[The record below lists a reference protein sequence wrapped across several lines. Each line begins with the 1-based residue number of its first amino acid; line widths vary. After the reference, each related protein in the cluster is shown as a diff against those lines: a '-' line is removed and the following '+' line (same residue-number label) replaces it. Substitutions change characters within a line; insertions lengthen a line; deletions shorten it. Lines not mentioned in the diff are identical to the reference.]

1 LIILP
6 ESDGL
11 MFDREEIKR
20 VEQARQK
27 WEDETLSPS
36 LAKSPER
43 KGSFTTMSGLEMN
56 RLYTPEDIFGL
67 DYIED
72 LGFPGEYPFTRGV
85 QPTMYR
91 GRTWTMRMFAGM
103 GSAEDTNKRFKYL
116 LEHGETGL
124 STAFDFPTL
133 TGYCSG
139 SSAAIGECGKCGV
152 AIDTLKDMEIL
163 FDGIPMDQVSTSMTI
178 NPPAAVLLAMY
189 IVTAEKQ
196 GVPKNKLRGTI
207 QNDMLKE
214 FTAQKTLMLPPEPS
228 LKIIVDTVEYCTKEV
243 PQWNTISISGYHI
256 REAGS
261 DAVQELAFTLA
272 DGLAYV
278 QACVDRGMKVDEF
291 APRLSFFFNAHMD
304 FFEEIAKYRAARRMW
319 ARFMKERF
327 GAKDPRSWMLRF
339 HTQTA
344 GCSLTAQQPLN
355 NVVRTTYE
363 ALAAVLGGTQ
373 SLHTNSFDEVMALPT
388 EDAVTVALRTQQI
401 LAEETGLA
409 DTIDPLAGSYFI
421 EALTDRMEQ
430 EALKYID
437 RIEELGGM
445 VAAIE
450 RGYPQREIAD
460 AAYKFQ
466 RQVENDER
474 VVVGVN
480 EYVTDHLPV
489 NILKIDP
496 DVEKKQIARLQEVKQ
511 ARDDEKVGQCL
522 AELRSVTQKGANVMP
537 SVIECV
543 REYSTIE
550 EVCDVFRGVFGM
562 YQDMTLF

>member
-1 LIILP
+1 
-6 ESDGL
+6 

>member
-1 LIILP
+1 
-6 ESDGL
+6 

-27 WEDETLSPS
+27 WENETLRDS

-43 KGSFTTMSGLEMN
+43 KESFATISGLEIN
-56 RLYTPEDIFGL
+56 RLYTPEDISDL
-67 DYIED
+67 DYAGD

-103 GSAEDTNKRFKYL
+103 GSAEDTNTRFKYL

-133 TGYCSG
+133 TGYCSDNP
-139 SSAAIGECGKCGV
+139 AAIGECGKCGV

-163 FDGIPMDQVSTSMTI
+163 FDGIPLDQVSTSMTI

-196 GVPKNKLRGTI
+196 GISKDKLRGTI

-228 LKIIVDTVEYCTKEV
+228 LKIIVDTVEYCTREV

-261 DAVQELAFTLA
+261 TAVQELAFTLS
-272 DGLAYV
+272 DGLTYI
-278 QACVDRGMKVDEF
+278 QACIDRGMKVDEF

-363 ALAAVLGGTQ
+363 ALAAVWGGTQ

-401 LAEETGLA
+401 LAGETGVA
-409 DTIDPLAGSYFI
+409 DTIDPLAGSYFV
-421 EALTDRMEQ
+421 EALTDQIEH
-430 EALKYID
+430 EAMKYID
-437 RIEELGGM
+437 TIEQMGGM
-445 VAAIE
+445 LAAID
-450 RGYPQREIAD
+450 RGYPQREIAE
-460 AAYKFQ
+460 ASYKFQ
-466 RQVENDER
+466 RQVEKGER
-474 VVVGVN
+474 TVVGVN
-480 EYVTDHLPV
+480 KYVTDHPP
-489 NILKIDP
+489 IDTLRIGAE
-496 DVEKKQIARLQEVKQ
+496 VGEKQLARLQEIKLS
-511 ARDDEKVGQCL
+511 RDNEKVAQCL
-522 AELRSVTQKGANVMP
+522 AELRSMTEKGENVMP

-550 EVCDVFRGVFGM
+550 EICDVFRDVFGT
-562 YQDMTLF
+562 YRDMTLF